1 MIRPSDHSANRVL
14 KNGGFRQNGGDKFG
28 KNYFRV
34 GPPIAAWACIST
46 ALIPV
51 SAYAQDNA
59 ISSEGTSASAETQD
73 IVVTAQR
80 RSEKAVN
87 VPISMVVQ
95 SSKQLENAGVASVA
109 ELGQVVPGLRV
120 DGSGPY
126 TQPSIRGVSSVVVG
140 PGFAA
145 NIATYVDGFY
155 RPDPLGND
163 ISFSD
168 AESVQILKGPQGTL
182 FGRNST
188 GGAMVITTR
197 APSFTPEVEL
207 KASYGNYDEAHG
219 YLFVTGPITEQL
231 AASVSGHLDRSN
243 GFIRNIVSGKR
254 VGDASGGG
262 GRAKLLYKPSS
273 DASITLEVSHSELSD
288 PNGFLWNPYQ
298 GKTNGPIFFPG
309 VAVTTARGEVS
320 NNDPA
325 QFKNDITSAFLTGKL
340 RIGGVTLNS
349 HTGYQHVKV
358 GALSFDLD
366 ATPAPFGSLSFP
378 EKNKIF
384 TQEFDMG
391 GKSSRFEWIGGLFY
405 MHQNQAQNFSLIFT
419 GAPAVPIS
427 RTRQKIDAYAAFLD
441 GTLQLTDAVFVTAGG
456 RFGIDKVTG
465 TTAFAP
471 AFNAGSVRHTFRSL
485 DGRAIIRYQFDKNSN
500 AYISVSKGSKGGLF
514 NTSTGDPN
522 PVRPEKIWAYEIGY
536 KLSRAGFRFE
546 VAAFDYE
553 YKDQQIVEYVE
564 NLANIV
570 NVAKTR
576 VYGAEAHVSYDFTR
590 NFQINLGMSYTR
602 GRYRS
607 FTNAERYIFSPI
619 SGITTDL
626 NADASGNVTART
638 PKFSGSVGLNYRQPF
653 LHGQLELSGSYAYQT
668 KIYFDPFGD
677 TEQSGYGLLN
687 LRAAWNDPS
696 DRWMV
701 ALYGKNVTDQTYR
714 QQVTSESTGIFQVF
728 GRPATYGVE
737 VTLRY

>member
-1 MIRPSDHSANRVL
+1 MIKSLDHPTNRRAKAGKL
-14 KNGGFRQNGGDKFG
+14 LRNEGCEFG
-28 KNYFRV
+28 KHEVRFNHS
-34 GPPIAAWACIST
+34 IAVWACLGA
-46 ALIPV
+46 ALIPA
-51 SAYAQDNA
+51 SAYAQDGA
-59 ISSEGTSASAETQD
+59 TLSEELSAPAAAQE

-95 SSKQLENAGVASVA
+95 SSKQLENAGVSSVS
-109 ELGQVVPGLRV
+109 ELGQVVPGLRI

-197 APSFTPEVEL
+197 APSFTPAVEM

-219 YLFVTGPITEQL
+219 YLFVTGPISEQL
-231 AASVSGHLDRSN
+231 AASVSGHLDRSD
-243 GFIRNIVSGKR
+243 GFIHNIVSGKR
-254 VGDASGGG
+254 VGDSSGGG
-262 GRAKLLYKPSS
+262 VRAKLLYKPSS
-273 DASITLEVSHSELSD
+273 DASVTLEVSHSELND

-309 VAVTTARGEVS
+309 VAVTSARGEVS

-325 QFKNDITSAFLTGKL
+325 QFKNDITSGFLTGKFK
-340 RIGGVTLNS
+340 IGGVNLNS

-384 TQEFDMG
+384 TQEFDLG

-405 MHQNQAQNFSLIFT
+405 MHQNQGQNFSLIFT
-419 GAPAVPIS
+419 GAPAIPIS

-441 GTLQLTDAVFVTAGG
+441 GTLQLTDTIFLTAGG
-456 RFGIDKVTG
+456 RYGIDKVTG

-471 AFNAGSVRHTFRSL
+471 AFDAGSVRHTFRSL
-485 DGRAIIRYQFDKNSN
+485 DGRAIIRYQFDANSN

-536 KLSRAGFRFE
+536 KLSRPGFRFE
-546 VAAFDYE
+546 AAAFDYE
-553 YKDQQIVEYVE
+553 YKDQQIVEYVG
-564 NLANIV
+564 NLANVV

-576 VYGAEAHVSYDFTR
+576 VYGAEAHASYDLTR
-590 NFQINLGMSYTR
+590 NFQINAGMSYTR

-607 FTNAERYIFSPI
+607 FTNAERYIFSPV

-626 NADASGNVTART
+626 NADASGNVTTRT
-638 PKFSGSVGLNYRQPF
+638 PEFSGSVGLNYRQPF
-653 LHGQLELSGSYAYQT
+653 LDGQVDLSGTYAYQT

-687 LRAAWNDPS
+687 LRAAWTDPS
-696 DRWMV
+696 DRWTA
-701 ALYGKNVTDQTYR
+701 ALYGKNVTDKKYR